1 MTTHFANERL
11 KSATGELYSKYN
23 VYIEPL
29 VGLYAMV
36 SHALVVGTLQS
47 YRGMLANKSMQICLY
62 KFIFI
67 LNYNVTIL
75 VCEFLCPTLISMFG
89 PWLEPWYEGWNTD
102 HRSLK
107 LPWLATDTSI
117 SALMVDAL
125 VECITFVLDTMPGEL
140 Y

>member
-47 YRGMLANKSMQICLY
+47 YRGMLANKSKHLY
-62 KFIFI
+62 K
-67 LNYNVTIL
+67 NKKKN
-75 VCEFLCPTLISMFG
+75 
-89 PWLEPWYEGWNTD
+89 
-102 HRSLK
+102 
-107 LPWLATDTSI
+107 
-117 SALMVDAL
+117 
-125 VECITFVLDTMPGEL
+125 
-140 Y
+140 

>member
-1 MTTHFANERL
+1 
-11 KSATGELYSKYN
+11 
-23 VYIEPL
+23 
-29 VGLYAMV
+29 
-36 SHALVVGTLQS
+36 
-47 YRGMLANKSMQICLY
+47 
-62 KFIFI
+62 
-67 LNYNVTIL
+67 
-75 VCEFLCPTLISMFG
+75 MFG

-140 Y
+140 FGLEFFLYIYIFLFTINYKRFLFLICSM

>member
-1 MTTHFANERL
+1 
-11 KSATGELYSKYN
+11 
-23 VYIEPL
+23 
-29 VGLYAMV
+29 
-36 SHALVVGTLQS
+36 
-47 YRGMLANKSMQICLY
+47 
-62 KFIFI
+62 
-67 LNYNVTIL
+67 
-75 VCEFLCPTLISMFG
+75 MFG

-107 LPWLATDTSI
+107 LPWLATDMSI

>member
-1 MTTHFANERL
+1 MF
-11 KSATGELYSKYN
+11 KVYKKYS
-23 VYIEPL
+23 L
-29 VGLYAMV
+29 D
-36 SHALVVGTLQS
+36 
-47 YRGMLANKSMQICLY
+47 
-62 KFIFI
+62 FIFETI
-67 LNYNVTIL
+67 IVMLTIL

-125 VECITFVLDTMPGEL
+125 VECIIFVLDTMPGENTSVNNYKL
-140 Y
+140 LFLMLVLKEINPFNYFYF

>member
-1 MTTHFANERL
+1 MNIFYKLVKL
-11 KSATGELYSKYN
+11 KFSF
-23 VYIEPL
+23 V
-29 VGLYAMV
+29 
-36 SHALVVGTLQS
+36 
-47 YRGMLANKSMQICLY
+47 
-62 KFIFI
+62 
-67 LNYNVTIL
+67 

-125 VECITFVLDTMPGEL
+125 VECITFVLDTMPGIFFIIL
-140 Y
+140 LCVIFYVF